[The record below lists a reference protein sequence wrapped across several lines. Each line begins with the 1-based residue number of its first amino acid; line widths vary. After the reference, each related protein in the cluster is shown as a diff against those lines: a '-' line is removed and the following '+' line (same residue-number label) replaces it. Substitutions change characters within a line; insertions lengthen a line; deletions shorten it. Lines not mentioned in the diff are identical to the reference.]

1 MSSIV
6 RNSEQLKLLKRDIKL
21 VKESIAGNSQSFAK
35 LVSFYQTR
43 IQAVGRSFF
52 KNEADTEDFVQDVF
66 LKAYMNLSSF
76 KGESQ
81 FSTWLIRIAYTTAI
95 NSKSRRKEYLPL
107 EDDTIIPSEGKTPEE
122 NQMLKLTA
130 QAVREAVKELPQNY
144 AVCLDFYFFFDFSY
158 EEISVITGFPVN
170 TIKSHIFRAKQI
182 LRTKLQDFSQAR

>member
-35 LVSFYQTR
+35 LVSYYQTR

-182 LRTKLQDFSQAR
+182 LRTKLQDFSQTR

>member
-35 LVSFYQTR
+35 LVSYYQTR

>member
-35 LVSFYQTR
+35 LVSYYQTR
-43 IQAVGRSFF
+43 IQTVGRSFF

-182 LRTKLQDFSQAR
+182 LRTKLQDFSQTR